1 MQDAVANPWA
11 AKARALDR
19 YRWLQLRER
28 HGLLGSALR
37 FAREALGDW
46 WFGVRAKRR
55 LGSSIATEPCDFLM
69 LQSAPKVIAF
79 QRKKLL
85 IEGLR
90 GRGHSLVETALQAP
104 KTILRKRLLKSPPH
118 PVPTRYFGI
127 AAYAE
132 WLAEHHQPRIL
143 LNDRNGSLYAPFLR
157 LALNARGSLLVH
169 LAHATTVESSRR
181 LGMNDYDYYFLFGQ
195 SSLEALQARA
205 LRFGSSTAVP
215 AGSHMIDNTYDLPP
229 ADPSLRT
236 LLILGVGPD
245 KEKEAG
251 YQATYILLRDWV
263 SVHPEYQVLVKAHP
277 RSDVPFWRQA
287 AAKLP
292 NLRVLP
298 KESTL
303 ADALA
308 QASLVVNIMSNA
320 VIEAAL
326 ARRPILYVN
335 AGDDVDIFSQQRFL
349 GSRVFSLEQL
359 SSALERMAGDYA
371 GAVERADRF
380 AEYHLAQGSNGLSN
394 CLTLL
399 EQLLA
404 GQGCEGSELSES
416 LACEAGLRGMQQRNG
431 MEGSCF
437 ERAYVINL
445 DHRQDRWLQTVKSLQ
460 AVGIVAERFPAVD
473 VARLKADGDQPSQVL
488 REFLARVD
496 GAGASDAAEHKL
508 MATWACMRSHLAVI
522 RTAKARGLD
531 SVLILEDD
539 CDFEPYSHA
548 VLKRVAKQLC
558 GRSWQMLYLG
568 GTLKKGS
575 QCVELSE
582 NLMSVSRVRLAH
594 AYMVHCSLYDRI
606 LEEAPASG
614 LPLDWYYSERLQ
626 ADVKVCMIKP
636 DLAYQRLFD
645 ISDIEQVERRPKLKT
660 RRAMKRW
667 FATLRYGRD

>member
-118 PVPTRYFGI
+118 AVPTRYFGI

-215 AGSHMIDNTYDLPP
+215 AGSHMIDSTYDLPP

-251 YQATYILLRDWV
+251 YQAT
-263 SVHPEYQVLVKAHP
+263 
-277 RSDVPFWRQA
+277 
-287 AAKLP
+287 
-292 NLRVLP
+292 
-298 KESTL
+298 
-303 ADALA
+303 
-308 QASLVVNIMSNA
+308 
-320 VIEAAL
+320 
-326 ARRPILYVN
+326 
-335 AGDDVDIFSQQRFL
+335 
-349 GSRVFSLEQL
+349 
-359 SSALERMAGDYA
+359 
-371 GAVERADRF
+371 
-380 AEYHLAQGSNGLSN
+380 
-394 CLTLL
+394 
-399 EQLLA
+399 
-404 GQGCEGSELSES
+404 
-416 LACEAGLRGMQQRNG
+416 
-431 MEGSCF
+431 
-437 ERAYVINL
+437 
-445 DHRQDRWLQTVKSLQ
+445 
-460 AVGIVAERFPAVD
+460 
-473 VARLKADGDQPSQVL
+473 
-488 REFLARVD
+488 
-496 GAGASDAAEHKL
+496 
-508 MATWACMRSHLAVI
+508 
-522 RTAKARGLD
+522 
-531 SVLILEDD
+531 
-539 CDFEPYSHA
+539 
-548 VLKRVAKQLC
+548 
-558 GRSWQMLYLG
+558 
-568 GTLKKGS
+568 
-575 QCVELSE
+575 
-582 NLMSVSRVRLAH
+582 
-594 AYMVHCSLYDRI
+594 
-606 LEEAPASG
+606 
-614 LPLDWYYSERLQ
+614 
-626 ADVKVCMIKP
+626 
-636 DLAYQRLFD
+636 
-645 ISDIEQVERRPKLKT
+645 
-660 RRAMKRW
+660 
-667 FATLRYGRD
+667 